1 MNTDNTCVVV
11 VPCSGIGK
19 PFGTVSREAAYEL
32 CEELRPGTTRLV
44 ALAKLV
50 LGDAAAR
57 ELLAKYPAVTIDGCK
72 QMCASKMV
80 KQSGGTVAHE
90 VAVLDVFRRHKDL
103 KPEGIARLN
112 GAGQELARVLAG
124 EIAASLDDGEP
135 PGHARLAFPDG
146 KTGSQPVLSDSAFCL
161 SDSETAGWKP
171 AGHDRRDACPPAKLT
186 ALGEPPVKG
195 AGDV

>member
-1 MNTDNTCVVV
+1 MNTDKTRVVV

-32 CEELRPGTTRLV
+32 CEELRPESTRLV

-57 ELLAKYPAVTIDGCK
+57 ELLTRYPAVTIDGCK

-90 VAVLDVFRRHKDL
+90 VAVLEVFRRHKEL
-103 KPEGIARLN
+103 KPEGIAELN
-112 GAGQELARVLAG
+112 EAGQKLARVLA
-124 EIAASLDDGEP
+124 EEVAASLD
-135 PGHARLAFPDG
+135 
-146 KTGSQPVLSDSAFCL
+146 S
-161 SDSETAGWKP
+161 SEQ
-171 AGHDRRDACPPAKLT
+171 
-186 ALGEPPVKG
+186 PVKG
-195 AGDV
+195 ASHV